1 MANFKMQM
9 WVILLLSILLASCSL
24 SKKLG
29 DNKTNQQSHHRDLI
43 GFMVFKIEKDTIQK
57 KNVIELVSKTISSGK
72 IKSESE
78 SSIDF
83 EDYLTIEI
91 FDKSRLVNTIV
102 IEHPLHKHVEY
113 VDEDGKLATKLV
125 DLDREEFF
133 VRFQL
138 SGDSN
143 TIRISETL
151 KTLAKRE
158 LKTIRI

>member
-1 MANFKMQM
+1 MANFKIQM
-9 WVILLLSILLASCSL
+9 WVILLLSMLLASCGL

-29 DNKTNQQSHHRDLI
+29 DDKTNQQSHNRDLI
-43 GFMVFKIEKDTIQK
+43 GFLVLKIEKDSVRG

-78 SSIDF
+78 ASTDF
-83 EDYLTIEI
+83 EDYLTIEV

-125 DLDREEFF
+125 ELDREEFF

-138 SGDSN
+138 TGDSN
-143 TIRISETL
+143 RIRISETL
-151 KTLAKRE
+151 KNSAKRE
-158 LKTIRI
+158 LKTIRA

>member
-1 MANFKMQM
+1 MANFKIQM
-9 WVILLLSILLASCSL
+9 WVLLLLSIMLASCSL
-24 SKKLG
+24 SKKLS
-29 DNKTNQQSHHRDLI
+29 DDKINQQSHHQDLI

-57 KNVIELVSKTISSGK
+57 KNVIDLVSKTISSGK

-78 SSIDF
+78 ASIDF
-83 EDYLTIEI
+83 EDYLTIEV
-91 FDKSRLVNTIV
+91 FDKSKLVNTIV

-113 VDEDGKLATKLV
+113 VDEDGKLATKSV

-151 KTLAKRE
+151 KNSVKRE